1 VLLVSL
7 LPGIS
12 NAQDETILVIGHAES
27 TDSLDPARGYTQT
40 TGIINR
46 VTYNTLV
53 TFPDTDASSIQPM
66 LASEWEI
73 SDDGLTYTFT
83 LRDDVLFSNGDP
95 LTADDV
101 VFTIN
106 RLKNVKGNPSFLADP
121 IASVEATDDQTVVF
135 TLAAIRPSFLSEL
148 TNNAFSI
155 TNADEIMA
163 NGGTDAEDA
172 AETDTAEAY
181 LNGTS
186 AGTGPYMLER
196 WEQLTETVLVRN
208 PNYWGDAPFFDRVI
222 IRNVAEPAT
231 QQELLEAGDI
241 DMALDLSADQVA
253 GLATN
258 PEIAIFSAPGVITHF
273 LLMNQDPELGGPVA
287 DPNVQL
293 AIRMALDYEGY
304 KTLWGGVTPASNLT
318 YGLQTSFGE
327 DRAFVR
333 DLDQA
338 RTLLE
343 EAGYPDGFEITLQYP
358 DFSFQGVN
366 MNTNA
371 QKIQADLAEIGID
384 VTLEPGEL
392 SVALEAYR
400 SGAQGFAYWFWGPDI
415 LDPLDVLS
423 FLPKAADGTGGK
435 VATERANWTEE
446 IADPALIELRDRA
459 MTESSLA
466 GREEVFGLIQEAL
479 QQNSPWAPFNVPA
492 VQTAYRADIEGYVY
506 HPQWLLDVALLS
518 RAE

>member
-12 NAQDETILVIGHAES
+12 SAQDETILVIGHAES

-40 TGIINR
+40 TGIVNR
-46 VTYNTLV
+46 VLYNTLV

-66 LASEWEI
+66 LAEDWDI
-73 SDDGLTYTFT
+73 SDDGLVYTFT
-83 LRDDVLFSNGDP
+83 LRDDVVFSNGDA
-95 LTADDV
+95 LTAADV
-101 VFTIN
+101 VFSIN

-135 TLAAIRPSFLSEL
+135 TLVAVRPSFLSEL

-155 TNADEIMA
+155 TNADEVMA
-163 NGGTDAEDA
+163 NGGTDAADA
-172 AETDTAEAY
+172 AESDTAEAY
-181 LNGTS
+181 LNSAS
-186 AGTGPYMLER
+186 AGTGPYILDH
-196 WEQLTETVLVRN
+196 WEALTETVLVRN
-208 PNYWGDAPFFDRVI
+208 PNYWGDAPYFDRII

-241 DMALDLSADQVA
+241 DMALDLSADQVS
-253 GLATN
+253 GLDGNAD
-258 PEIAIFSAPGVITHF
+258 IAIFSTPGVITHF
-273 LLMNQDPELGGPVA
+273 LLMNQDPELGGPVS

-293 AIRMALDYEGY
+293 AIRLALDYEGY
-304 KTLWGGVTPASNLT
+304 KTLWGGIVPASNLT
-318 YGLQTSFGE
+318 YGLQTAFGE
-327 DRAFVR
+327 DRALPR
-333 DLDQA
+333 DLEQA
-338 RTLLE
+338 RTLLA

-371 QKIQADLAEIGID
+371 QKIQADLAEVGID

-392 SVALEAYR
+392 SVELEEYR
-400 SGAQGFAYWFWGPDI
+400 NGDQGFAYWFWGPDI

-423 FLPKAADGTGGK
+423 FLPKTADGVGGK

-446 IADPALIELRDRA
+446 IADPALIELRNRA
-459 MTESSLA
+459 QTESGLA
-466 GREEVFGLIQEAL
+466 GRAEVFGLIQEAL

-492 VQTAYRADIEGYVY
+492 VQTAYRSDIEGYVY
-506 HPQWLLDVALLS
+506 HPQWLLDMSLLS